1 MIFIIVID
9 IFICYNECALIKEET
24 MKKIKLRSILL
35 VVLTIGLFWYI
46 LKDNFRVSLTLLLSS
61 NIWYLLFAIVTYIIY
76 FFVEAYLLYLL
87 INKVN
92 NSYSYKQTL
101 ELNLMTKFF
110 NGVTPFSLGG
120 QPFQVY
126 ELSKSKVRVT
136 ESLLVIVENF
146 IVLQISMTIMSLI
159 SLGFCLYNGF
169 VPTKLLWILTIIGV
183 FITIV
188 SFFMA
193 IFMGLKINC
202 AKKVGKWFINILN
215 KLHILKSKDESY
227 LRWTNKCDEYN
238 TSFRILLKDKMFI
251 IKCIFLNILYMS
263 IFCMIPFFVFKALNI
278 NISINIFYVIILSCF
293 IYISASFIPIPG
305 ASVGMEYSFINYF
318 KLIISESL
326 IMPGV
331 LLWRLISYYIPMIIG
346 GILFNIKDS
355 MKK

>member
-1 MIFIIVID
+1 
-9 IFICYNECALIKEET
+9 
-24 MKKIKLRSILL
+24 MKKIRLKSILL

-46 LKDNFRVSLTLLLSS
+46 LKDNFSESVTLLLSS
-61 NIWYLLFAIVTYIIY
+61 NIWYLLLVVITYIVY
-76 FFVEAYLLYLL
+76 FFVETYLLYLL

-92 NSYSYKQTL
+92 NSYSYKLTL

-110 NGVTPFSLGG
+110 NGITPFSLGG
-120 QPFQVY
+120 QPLQVY

-159 SLGFCLYNGF
+159 SLGVCLYNGF
-169 VPTKLLWILTIIGV
+169 IPTKILWILTIIGV
-183 FITIV
+183 FITII

-193 IFMGLKINC
+193 IFMGLKIHY
-202 AKKVGKWFINILN
+202 AKKAGKWFINILDKFHVLKN
-215 KLHILKSKDESY
+215 KEESY

-251 IKCIFLNILYMS
+251 IKCIFLNILYMA
-263 IFCMIPFFVFKALNI
+263 IFCMIPFFVFKALDVNI
-278 NISINIFYVIILSCF
+278 NMNMFYVIILSCF

-305 ASVGMEYSFINYF
+305 ASVGMEYAFINYF
-318 KLIISESL
+318 KLIVNSSL
-326 IMPGV
+326 VMPGV
-331 LLWRLISYYIPMIIG
+331 LLWRFVSYYIPMIAG

-355 MKK
+355 IKK

>member
-1 MIFIIVID
+1 
-9 IFICYNECALIKEET
+9 

-35 VVLTIGLFWYI
+35 TVLTIGLFWYI
-46 LKDNFRVSLTLLLSS
+46 LKDNFSESITLLFSS
-61 NIWYLLFAIVTYIIY
+61 NIWYLLLVVITYIVY

-110 NGVTPFSLGG
+110 NGITPFSLGG
-120 QPFQVY
+120 QPLQVY

-146 IVLQISMTIMSLI
+146 IVLQISMTIMSFV
-159 SLGFCLYNGF
+159 SLGVCLYNRF
-169 VPTKLLWILTIIGV
+169 IPTRILWILTIIGV
-183 FITIV
+183 FITII

-193 IFMGLKINC
+193 IFMGLKINY
-202 AKKVGKWFINILN
+202 AKKAGKWFINILDKFHVLKN
-215 KLHILKSKDESY
+215 KEESY

-251 IKCIFLNILYMS
+251 IKCIFLNILYMA
-263 IFCMIPFFVFKALNI
+263 IFCMIPFFIFKALDVNI
-278 NISINIFYVIILSCF
+278 NMNMFYVIIFSCF

-305 ASVGMEYSFINYF
+305 ASVGMEYAFINYF
-318 KLIISESL
+318 KLIVNSSL
-326 IMPGV
+326 VMPGV
-331 LLWRLISYYIPMIIG
+331 LLWRFVSYYIPMIVG
-346 GILFNIKDS
+346 GILFNVKDS

>member
-1 MIFIIVID
+1 
-9 IFICYNECALIKEET
+9 
-24 MKKIKLRSILL
+24 MKKISLKSILL

-46 LKDNFRVSLTLLLSS
+46 LKDNFSESVTLLLSS
-61 NIWYLLFAIVTYIIY
+61 NIWYLLLVVITYIVY
-76 FFVEAYLLYLL
+76 FFVETYLLYLL

-92 NSYSYKQTL
+92 NSYSYKLTL

-110 NGVTPFSLGG
+110 NGITPFSLGG
-120 QPFQVY
+120 QPLQVY

-159 SLGFCLYNGF
+159 SLGVCLYNGF
-169 VPTKLLWILTIIGV
+169 IPTKILWILTIIGV
-183 FITIV
+183 FITII

-193 IFMGLKINC
+193 IFMGLKIHY
-202 AKKVGKWFINILN
+202 AKKAGKWFINILDKFHVLKN
-215 KLHILKSKDESY
+215 KEESY

-251 IKCIFLNILYMS
+251 IKCIFLNILYMA
-263 IFCMIPFFVFKALNI
+263 IFCMIPFFVFKALDVNI
-278 NISINIFYVIILSCF
+278 NMNMFYVIILSCF

-305 ASVGMEYSFINYF
+305 ASVGMEYAFINYF
-318 KLIISESL
+318 KLIVNSSL
-326 IMPGV
+326 VMPGV
-331 LLWRLISYYIPMIIG
+331 LLWRFVSYYIPMIAG

-355 MKK
+355 IKK